1 MFIYLNSN
9 PKQKNCN
16 DDSVRCLSK
25 ILEIDWQDAYY
36 ILAFVGCQ
44 LGEMP
49 CSISTLNE
57 VLKILGYQKR
67 IIAKNSDYTVKDFCK
82 ENPDGIFVVVT
93 GSHVVAVKDGNY
105 FDNTDTGFEYPV
117 MFWKK

>member
-36 ILAFVGCQ
+36 ILAIVGCQ
-44 LGEMP
+44 
-49 CSISTLNE
+49 
-57 VLKILGYQKR
+57 
-67 IIAKNSDYTVKDFCK
+67 
-82 ENPDGIFVVVT
+82 
-93 GSHVVAVKDGNY
+93 
-105 FDNTDTGFEYPV
+105 
-117 MFWKK
+117 